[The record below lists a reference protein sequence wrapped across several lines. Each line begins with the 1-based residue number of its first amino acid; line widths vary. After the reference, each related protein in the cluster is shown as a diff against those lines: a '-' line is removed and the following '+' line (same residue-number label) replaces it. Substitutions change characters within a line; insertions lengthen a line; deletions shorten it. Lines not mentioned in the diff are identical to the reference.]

1 MSYFKMKLRI
11 FPNTGNCYD
20 AFITVSGT
28 STEELEQSVEN
39 WIEDN
44 TKNVAF
50 YEILEDEE
58 IEESEEE

>member
-11 FPNTGNCYD
+11 FPNTGNYYD
-20 AFITVSGT
+20 VFITVCGS
-28 STEELEQSVEN
+28 STKEIEESVEN

-44 TKNVAF
+44 TKNVDF
-50 YEILEDEE
+50 YEIMEEEE